1 MSTFRNPVGPQPP
14 KVYWRRRLLLGLG
27 ALAVIVII
35 ILIIL
40 RPGAGNPTPAATTKP
55 GASPSAT
62 PSTAASTPAVGA
74 GAGAAC
80 VPSKIKLVAVTDK
93 TTYASTDK
101 PQISMSIT
109 NTGTA
114 DCTINL
120 GSTQQQLIIT
130 SGSETI
136 WDSKDCQTA
145 PVDTPVTLKPGVA
158 VTTPAIPWDR
168 TRSSKT
174 TCDASRPPVT
184 AGGASYHLGVKVGTL
199 SSKATVQF
207 LLN

>member
-1 MSTFRNPVGPQPP
+1 MSTFRTPVGPQPP
-14 KVYWRRRLLLGLG
+14 KVYWRRRLILGLG

-35 ILIIL
+35 ILIVTRL
-40 RPGAGNPTPAATTKP
+40 GSSSPSPANTTKP
-55 GASPSAT
+55 SGAPSVTPSAGASA
-62 PSTAASTPAVGA
+62 PA
-74 GAGAAC
+74 AGAAC
-80 VPSKIKLVAVTDK
+80 VPARIKLVAVSDK
-93 TTYASTDK
+93 TTYASTDQ

-109 NTGTA
+109 NTGTV

-120 GSTQQQLIIT
+120 GSTQQQLVIT

-145 PVDTPVTLKPGVA
+145 PVDAPVTLKPGVA

-168 TRSSKT
+168 TRSSKS
-174 TCDASRPPVT
+174 TCNASRPPVT
-184 AGGASYHLGVKVGTL
+184 AGGASYHLGVKVGAL